1 LVVGGDHLAE
11 GVSAIQAAVENP
23 VLRPHYAYI
32 ESKRVARRF
41 GKRRPDL
48 STARALID
56 ETTVM
61 SDSERAK
68 ATEIVDDARTAKTSR
83 RNAKP
88 KKRASKRR

>member
-1 LVVGGDHLAE
+1 
-11 GVSAIQAAVENP
+11 
-23 VLRPHYAYI
+23 
-32 ESKRVARRF
+32 
-41 GKRRPDL
+41 L